1 MAKATGK
8 TTSTPN
14 DRFKLA
20 MVVATKTGAAQLNG
34 LRRFPT
40 TLYKDEWLAILDRA
54 DSIRNWL
61 NEHDAELKD
70 KTESGTGAK
79 GDEI

>member
-14 DRFKLA
+14 DGFKLA
-20 MVVATKTGAAQLNG
+20 LVVSPKGAAQLNG

-40 TLYKDEWLAILDRA
+40 TLYKDEWLAILARA

-70 KTESGTGAK
+70 KAESGSSAK